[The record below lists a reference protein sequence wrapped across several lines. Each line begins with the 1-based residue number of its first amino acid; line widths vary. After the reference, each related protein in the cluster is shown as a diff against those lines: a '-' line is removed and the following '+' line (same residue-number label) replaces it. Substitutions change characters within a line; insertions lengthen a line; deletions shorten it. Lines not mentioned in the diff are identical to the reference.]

1 VSLPVSKRM
10 AAVRPSPTGAVLAT
24 ATRLRAEGRDIIS
37 LGTGEPDFDTPAHVR
52 AAAIEAIN
60 AGQTR
65 YTPIDGTA
73 ALKAAIQRKFANE
86 NRLAYETSEII
97 VTCGAKQALFNLCLA
112 LLGPGDEAIVP
123 APYWVSYPDMVRLAE
138 ADPVIVDGGIDQDFK
153 ITPDQLAAAINPNTR
168 LMFLNS
174 PSNPTG
180 ASYTAGEL
188 RELGLVLA
196 QHPRV
201 VIATD
206 EIYERIHWAEEPFVS
221 LAAACP
227 ALKDR
232 TVTINGVSKAYA
244 MTGWRIG
251 YAAGPAELIAAMLTI
266 QSQSTTNACSVSQA
280 AAVAALDGDQGCV
293 DEMVA
298 AYKTRHDFVV
308 AGLNDIPGFR
318 CRAGEGTFYAFP
330 RVDGAV
336 ESLGMDSDVELAE
349 YLLSAAEVAVV
360 PGTAFGAPGYIR
372 LSFACSMNAL
382 EEALQR
388 IKRAVSA

>member
-1 VSLPVSKRM
+1 
-10 AAVRPSPTGAVLAT
+10 
-24 ATRLRAEGRDIIS
+24 
-37 LGTGEPDFDTPAHVR
+37 
-52 AAAIEAIN
+52 
-60 AGQTR
+60 
-65 YTPIDGTA
+65 
-73 ALKAAIQRKFANE
+73 
-86 NRLAYETSEII
+86 
-97 VTCGAKQALFNLCLA
+97 
-112 LLGPGDEAIVP
+112 
-123 APYWVSYPDMVRLAE
+123 
-138 ADPVIVDGGIDQDFK
+138 
-153 ITPDQLAAAINPNTR
+153 
-168 LMFLNS
+168 
-174 PSNPTG
+174 
-180 ASYTAGEL
+180 
-188 RELGLVLA
+188 
-196 QHPRV
+196 
-201 VIATD
+201 
-206 EIYERIHWAEEPFVS
+206 
-221 LAAACP
+221 
-227 ALKDR
+227 
-232 TVTINGVSKAYA
+232 
-244 MTGWRIG
+244 
-251 YAAGPAELIAAMLTI
+251 
-266 QSQSTTNACSVSQA
+266 VSQA